1 MDTKPVV
8 VGVDGSP
15 DSLQALR
22 WAAEY
27 AQQVEAPLH
36 ALAVYE
42 LPTIYGPAAMAGFQD
57 SHDVEQDARAM
68 LTEAVRSALGP
79 EAKVTERVE
88 RGHPAQNLVEA
99 SHDAQLVVVGSRGRG
114 GFAGMLLGSVSQQ
127 CVTRARCPVIVMPHD
142 ASAEK

>member
-15 DSLQALR
+15 DSLEALR
-22 WAAEY
+22 WGAEY
-27 AQQVEAPLH
+27 AGRVEAPLH

-42 LPTIYGPAAMAGFQD
+42 LPTPPGPMAMRGFQD
-57 SHDVEQDARAM
+57 SETLEKDVRAM

-79 EAKVTERVE
+79 EAQVTERVE
-88 RGHPAQNLVEA
+88 RGHPGHNLVEA
-99 SHDAQLVVVGSRGRG
+99 SHDAQLVVVGSRGHG

-127 CVTRARCPVIVMPHD
+127 CVTRARCPVIVMPHN
-142 ASAEK
+142 ASAEE